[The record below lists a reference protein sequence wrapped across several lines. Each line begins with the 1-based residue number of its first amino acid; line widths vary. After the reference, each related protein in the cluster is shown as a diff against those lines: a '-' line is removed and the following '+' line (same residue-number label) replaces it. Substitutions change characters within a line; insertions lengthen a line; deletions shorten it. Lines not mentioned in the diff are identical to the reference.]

1 MEEGDKV
8 VLPDGRFGYVIEVLG
23 QGEAYL
29 VEFETPGGSHRY
41 GDDIYKLEELTL
53 AD

>member
-8 VLPDGRFGYVIEVLG
+8 VLPDGRPGYIIEVLK

-29 VEFETPGGSHRY
+29 VEFETPGGPSRY
-41 GDDIYKLEELTL
+41 DNDVFKTEELSL
-53 AD
+53 VD